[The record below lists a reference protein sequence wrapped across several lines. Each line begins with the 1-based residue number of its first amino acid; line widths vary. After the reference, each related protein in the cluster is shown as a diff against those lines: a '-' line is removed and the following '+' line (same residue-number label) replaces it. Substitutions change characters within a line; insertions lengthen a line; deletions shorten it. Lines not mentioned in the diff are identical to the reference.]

1 MTEQSVIS
9 QSYSDRTLQ
18 LAQARVQW
26 QEIQARQNQL
36 PPETMWQVWL
46 ILSGRGWGKTRTGAE
61 WIVYEAITQPKTRW
75 AVVARTHADVRDT
88 CFEGES
94 GVLSVLKRYGLYDH
108 NDYNRSRTKINL
120 PNGSMIKGFSAEE
133 PDTLRGPQH
142 HGAWCDELA
151 AWEYEDTWDQLQ
163 FGLRLGENPRVVVT
177 TTPRPT
183 TLIRE
188 LVTRSTTHV
197 TRGSTF
203 DNAANLSTIALAEL
217 QARYNETRL
226 GRQELYGEI
235 LEDVEGALW
244 TKGLIDRNRL
254 DLAPNLSRIVVS
266 IDPAVTNKATS
277 DETGIIVAGSDV
289 SGHGYLLADHSMR
302 GSPLEWATKAVELF
316 DEYKADSL
324 LVEVNQGGDM
334 VSAVLKQ
341 VRPVLP
347 IREIRAHVGKKLR
360 AEPVAAMYEQGRI
373 HHIGAFTKLED
384 QMTTW
389 TPADPT
395 SPDRLDA
402 MVQAFADLLGT
413 SSISNYFNSLAN
425 ICPQCSMPNPKS
437 MPMCMKCGSAI
448 IGTAR

>member
-1 MTEQSVIS
+1 
-9 QSYSDRTLQ
+9 
-18 LAQARVQW
+18 
-26 QEIQARQNQL
+26 
-36 PPETMWQVWL
+36 
-46 ILSGRGWGKTRTGAE
+46 
-61 WIVYEAITQPKTRW
+61 VYEAITRPKTRW

-94 GVLSVLKRYGLYDH
+94 GVLSVLKRYGLYSEQE
-108 NDYNRSRTKINL
+108 YNRSRTKINL

-183 TLIRE
+183 QLIRD
-188 LVTRSTTHV
+188 LVSRSTTYV

-203 DNAANLSTIALAEL
+203 DNAANLSSIALAEL

-244 TKGLIDRNRL
+244 TRGLIERCRVTEH
-254 DLAPNLSRIVVS
+254 PHLSRIVVS
-266 IDPAVTNKATS
+266 IDPAVTNTASS
-277 DETGIIVAGSDV
+277 DETGIVVAGCDT
-289 SGHGYLLADHSMR
+289 SGHGYLIADHSMR
-302 GSPLEWATKAVELF
+302 GSPLDWATRAVALF
-316 DEYKADSL
+316 DEYKADSI

-360 AEPVAAMYEQGRI
+360 AEPVAAMYEQGRV
-373 HHIGAFTKLED
+373 HHVGQYAKLED

-402 MVQAFADLLGT
+402 MVQAFSDLLGT
-413 SSISNYFNSLAN
+413 SSISNYFSSLAN
-425 ICPQCSMPNPKS
+425 ICPKCSMPNPKS
-437 MPMCMKCGSAI
+437 MHLCAKCGTAI
-448 IGTAR
+448 IVATQKTGGL

>member
-1 MTEQSVIS
+1 M
-9 QSYSDRTLQ
+9 
-18 LAQARVQW
+18 
-26 QEIQARQNQL
+26 
-36 PPETMWQVWL
+36 
-46 ILSGRGWGKTRTGAE
+46 
-61 WIVYEAITQPKTRW
+61 YEAITRPNTRW

-94 GVLSVLKRYGLYDH
+94 GVLSVLKRYGLYSEQE
-108 NDYNRSRTKINL
+108 YNRSRTKINL

-183 TLIRE
+183 QLIRD
-188 LVTRSTTHV
+188 LVSRSTTHV

-203 DNAANLSTIALAEL
+203 DNAANLSSIALAEL

-244 TKGLIDRNRL
+244 TRGLIERCRIEER
-254 DLAPNLSRIVVS
+254 PHLSRIVVS
-266 IDPAVTNKATS
+266 IDPAVTNTASS
-277 DETGIIVAGSDV
+277 DETGIVVAGCDT
-289 SGHGYLLADHSMR
+289 SGHGYLIADHSMR
-302 GSPLEWATKAVELF
+302 GSPLDWATKAVALF

-341 VRPVLP
+341 VRPILP

-373 HHIGAFTKLED
+373 HHLGIFHKLED

-389 TPADPT
+389 TPADPS

-402 MVQAFADLLGT
+402 MVQAFSDLLGT

-425 ICPQCSMPNPKS
+425 VCPSCGMPNPKS
-437 MPMCMKCGSAI
+437 MHLCMKCGTAI
-448 IGTAR
+448 IVATLKTGGL